1 MTAVDRAYVKL
12 MRWGLMFGLSVLL
25 VAGFYFHAEF
35 YALGLYPLLVIGGF
49 VTLLVVLSFRIVM
62 TGEIPRGRP
71 SGNLV
76 FPLGA
81 GNAVANGGV
90 EMAIVPQRDEA
101 PTVGRVVRA
110 MYPTGAEFGRL
121 LVLDATRKFLDD
133 ITDEDARMAGY
144 NSAQVLLSDSE
155 MRLRLDVDTFGTL
168 VRFRFLGKKT

>member
-1 MTAVDRAYVKL
+1 
-12 MRWGLMFGLSVLL
+12 
-25 VAGFYFHAEF
+25 
-35 YALGLYPLLVIGGF
+35 
-49 VTLLVVLSFRIVM
+49 
-62 TGEIPRGRP
+62 
-71 SGNLV
+71 
-76 FPLGA
+76 
-81 GNAVANGGV
+81 
-90 EMAIVPQRDEA
+90 MAIVPQRDEA